1 VVTGFSKGKRDL
13 IRRIKEVIREMA
25 DESGRAQIDGVIDQI
40 SREGYAK
47 DEIRKQI
54 DMFLRQGEAM
64 EPKPGIIKLI

>member
-1 VVTGFSKGKRDL
+1 
-13 IRRIKEVIREMA
+13 
-25 DESGRAQIDGVIDQI
+25 VIDQI
-40 SREGYAK
+40 AREGHPR